1 MSAVSKSLILG
12 TLAGA
17 LALGGCSS
25 DDGGTAG
32 AGAAAT
38 SGASGATGGAGGAGG
53 TNPQAGAGA
62 TSGAGGTNP
71 TAGVGGAG
79 TSGGVGGVVGGTSGG
94 TSGVGGGEPGTC
106 GGAPIMCSS
115 ENDIRTGKACEN
127 AASGVFAIKSVIDV
141 WWQDDAPLP
150 IVDPGRGKITVYLKG
165 TLTDVCADGSSGC
178 GEMMG
183 CGVILPDF
191 ASWVN
196 CNAYAITFPDEL
208 WDKPTMP
215 KFYTTGS
222 VDMFEP
228 GGTLQIAK
236 ATGLVGFE
244 LQDADNAPW
253 PLSINEVTCD
263 SSVAMGNDPL
273 KCFPDH
279 DGDGLP
285 GVSIVMGK
293 IGTNYRDTGCGF
305 GDTPVKFQG
314 APLDALATGLCDPS
328 MDPSC
333 ERAIDLS
340 IGVRTRLG
348 GGGLIDSCDAATG
361 AAKGKGASDADY
373 VDSRVAGCKTNKGTV
388 CDVAA
393 VEFVDSAAPN
403 YKILDVGQAPPA
415 EFMQSACE
423 CDGGCGGAACPL
435 DQTPS
440 VGARSAVVRLGDA
453 GGSFDCAAV
462 RAAVEGEFPGTDI

>member
-1 MSAVSKSLILG
+1 MSAVSKSLFLG
-12 TLAGA
+12 TLAFA
-17 LALGGCSS
+17 LALAGCGG
-25 DDGGTAG
+25 DDGGG
-32 AGAAAT
+32 GGMGAAAT
-38 SGASGATGGAGGAGG
+38 GGGGAGG
-53 TNPQAGAGA
+53 TGNPA
-62 TSGAGGTNP
+62 
-71 TAGVGGAG
+71 AGVGGGGSGGNPAAG
-79 TSGGVGGVVGGTSGG
+79 TGGVGGNPQGGVGGVNPQGGSGAISGGDGGVGGTNP
-94 TSGVGGGEPGTC
+94 PGTC
-106 GGAPIMCSS
+106 GGAPIMCTTA
-115 ENDIRTGKACEN
+115 NDIRSGKSCEN

-165 TLTDVCADGSSGC
+165 TMTDVCADGSSGC

-253 PLSINEVTCD
+253 PLSINEVACD
-263 SSVAMGNDPL
+263 SSATSMNPL
-273 KCFPDH
+273 DCFPDH

-305 GDTPVKFQG
+305 GATPVKFQG

-328 MDPSC
+328 MDDTC
-333 ERAIDLS
+333 ERAVDLS

-348 GGGLIDSCDAATG
+348 GGGLIDACDAATG
-361 AAKGKGASDADY
+361 AASGKGASDADY
-373 VDSRVAGCKTNKGTV
+373 VDSRVAGCKTNKGNT
-388 CDVAA
+388 CEVAA

-403 YKILDVGQAPPA
+403 YKILDLGATPPA
-415 EFMQSACE
+415 DVMQSACE
-423 CDGGCGGAACPL
+423 CPGGCAGAACPL

-462 RAAVEGEFPGTDI
+462 RAAVEAQFPGTDI

>member
-1 MSAVSKSLILG
+1 MSAVKKSLIIG
-12 TLAGA
+12 AFACASALAGC
-17 LALGGCSS
+17 GG
-25 DDGGTAG
+25 DDGGGGGTGGAAGQGVTGGANPMAGAGAMSGGGGTAG
-32 AGAAAT
+32 T
-38 SGASGATGGAGGAGG
+38 PTGGSSGVGGMTGG
-53 TNPQAGAGA
+53 TNPM
-62 TSGAGGTNP
+62 GG
-71 TAGVGGAG
+71 
-79 TSGGVGGVVGGTSGG
+79 SGGVVDPMGGSGG
-94 TSGVGGGEPGTC
+94 TVVPGECGGGPV
-106 GGAPIMCSS
+106 MCTT
-115 ENDIRTGKACEN
+115 ENDIRSGKPCEN

-183 CGVILPDF
+183 CGVVLPDF

-196 CNAYAITFPDEL
+196 CNAYAITFPDDL

-228 GGTLQIAK
+228 GGLLQIAK

-244 LQDADNAPW
+244 MQNADDATW
-253 PLSINEVTCD
+253 PLSINEVSCD
-263 SSVAMGNDPL
+263 SSVAMGNDPI

-314 APLDALATGLCDPS
+314 APLDALTTGLCDPS

-333 ERAIDLS
+333 ERAVDLS

-348 GGGLIDSCDAATG
+348 GGGLIDSCDTATG
-361 AAKGKGASDADY
+361 AAKGKGDSDADY
-373 VDSRVAGCKTNKGTV
+373 VDSRVAGCVTNKGTT

-403 YKILDVGQAPPA
+403 YNILDKGAAPPA
-415 EFMQSACE
+415 TIMQSACE
-423 CDGGCGGAACPL
+423 CPGGCGGAACPL

-440 VGARSAVVRLGDA
+440 VGGRSAVVRLGDA
-453 GGSFDCAAV
+453 GMNFDCAAV